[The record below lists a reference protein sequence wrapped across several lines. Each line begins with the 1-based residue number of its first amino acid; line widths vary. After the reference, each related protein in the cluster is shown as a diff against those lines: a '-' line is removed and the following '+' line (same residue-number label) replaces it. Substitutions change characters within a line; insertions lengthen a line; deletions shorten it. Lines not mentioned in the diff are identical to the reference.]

1 MRSELKLTKLF
12 PVLDDELIDGIC
24 AVVPEPEDALVIRKT
39 SFNSDAMRARMAR
52 QMGAKTAEGER
63 AVIQY
68 VSTRDLDRDGEI
80 LDPKGAMLDE
90 FRKAPVVLWGHD
102 YSSPP
107 VGSDEWIKVDDEGYG
122 ILSKSIY
129 ATTPRADEV
138 LTLRQENHLRTSSVG
153 FVPLEYVEPNGP
165 GWAETTKK
173 LARRWAVDA
182 AEHFKDVKRIH
193 TKWLLL
199 EHSDVSVPSNIN
211 ALQLAV
217 SKGLDIS
224 PEMLRDLGVPDE
236 EKETYKCECIK
247 CGAKA
252 TSEKHCKDL
261 KCEKCGGQMRR
272 ADRPGPGQD
281 APKQE
286 EAGPKR
292 LVIIP
297 ARRAVIVPE
306 PQEKK
311 ILRIVREVVDT
322 KRGRV

>member
-12 PVLDDELIDGIC
+12 PVLDDELIDGIR
-24 AVVPEPEDALVIRKT
+24 AVVPEPEDALVIRK
-39 SFNSDAMRARMAR
+39 RMVR
-52 QMGAKTAEGER
+52 DIEEVKPGER

-68 VSTRDLDRDGEI
+68 VSTFHGDRDREVMV
-80 LDPKGAMLDE
+80 PKGAILDD
-90 FRKAPVVLWGHD
+90 FKKAPQVLWGHD
-102 YSSPP
+102 YSQPP
-107 VGSDEWIKVDDEGYG
+107 IGSDEWIKVDDKG
-122 ILSKSIY
+122 ILAKTIY
-129 ATTPRADEV
+129 ATTPRAEEIFR
-138 LTLRQENHLRTSSVG
+138 LKQEKHLRTQSVG
-153 FVPLEYVEPNGP
+153 FVPIEYVERDGP
-165 GWAETTKK
+165 GWAATTKA
-173 LARRWAVDA
+173 LARKWDVDTDT
-182 AEHFKDVKRIH
+182 HFKDVDRIH

-217 SKGLDIS
+217 SKGLEVS
-224 PEMLRDLGVPDE
+224 PEMLRDLGVDTE
-236 EKETYKCECIK
+236 TKETYRCECIK
-247 CGAKA
+247 CGAKV